1 MFCSQGD
8 DGVSYI
14 DAVCFIVKAPDAR
27 LTVEQKYIFSSIMAL
42 FGKDIESNICTLI
55 TFADGAEPPVLAS
68 LKESELPHE
77 KTFNFNNSALF
88 AENVELANN
97 TLPPMFWEM
106 GCKSLERFFKHI
118 KDMKAT
124 SLSQTKSVLEE
135 REQLKC
141 IISNIQPQ
149 ITMGL
154 SKLSE
159 LRQKVEIFKRNTSDI
174 ENNQN
179 FEYTVEETK
188 QQLIELLPGQHVTN
202 CLHCNVTC
210 HEDCRI
216 PDDDQKKRCLAIGK
230 DGNCKVCPAKCVW
243 TEHKNTPYVIKCVI
257 EKVTKTYA
265 EMKDKYEKAIGQK
278 VTHEKYIEDLT
289 CCVDET
295 FEEINSMMEE
305 MNGCKAKLKE
315 IALRPDPL
323 SAVEHIDLLIQS
335 EQEEK
340 QPGYENRVKMLKD
353 FRKSAQLGKEVEKL
367 AKNAQDVKKNT
378 LTAMGKSLGR
388 ENEKKDSQNIFR
400 RGCQYV
406 KNLF

>member
-1 MFCSQGD
+1 MS
-8 DGVSYI
+8 
-14 DAVCFIVKAPDAR
+14 
-27 LTVEQKYIFSSIMAL
+27 L

-68 LKESELPHE
+68 LKESKLPHE
-77 KTFNFNNSALF
+77 TTFTFNNSALF
-88 AENVELANN
+88 AENEGLANN
-97 TLPPMFWEM
+97 TLSPMFWEM
-106 GCKSLERFFKHI
+106 GCRSLQRFFKYI
-118 KDMKAT
+118 KDLKAA
-124 SLSQTKSVLEE
+124 SLSQTKDVLEE

-141 IISNIQPQ
+141 VISNIQPQ

-159 LRQKVEIFKRNTSDI
+159 LRQKVEIFQRNKSEI

-188 QQLIELLPGQHVTN
+188 QQLIELVPGQHVTN

-210 HEDCRI
+210 HEECKI
-216 PDDDQKKRCLAIGK
+216 PDDAQKKRCMAMDK
-230 DGNCKVCPAKCVW
+230 EGNCRICPGKCVW

-265 EMKDKYEKAIGQK
+265 EMKDRYEKAIGQT

-289 CCVDET
+289 YCVENT
-295 FEEINSMMEE
+295 FEEIKHMMDD
-305 MNGCKAKLKE
+305 MNRCKSRLKE

-340 QPGYENRVKMLKD
+340 QPGHENRVKMLKE
-353 FRKSAQLGKEVEKL
+353 FKKSAQLAEEVEKL
-367 AKNAQDVKKNT
+367 GKNIQDARENT
-378 LTAMGKSLGR
+378 KSVTGKSFGR
-388 ENEKKDSQNIFR
+388 ENDKKKTKNYLS
-400 RGCQYV
+400 RGYQYL
-406 KNLF
+406 KTLF

>member
-1 MFCSQGD
+1 
-8 DGVSYI
+8 
-14 DAVCFIVKAPDAR
+14 
-27 LTVEQKYIFSSIMAL
+27 MAL

-55 TFADGAEPPVLAS
+55 TFADGAKPPVLAS
-68 LKESELPHE
+68 LKESKLPYK

-88 AENVELANN
+88 AKNVELVNN

-124 SLSQTKSVLEE
+124 SLSLTKTVLEE

-159 LRQKVEIFKRNTSDI
+159 LRQKVEIFQRNKSDI

-179 FEYTVEETK
+179 FEYTVDETK
-188 QQLIELLPGQHVTN
+188 QQLIELIPGQHVTN

-230 DGNCKVCPAKCVW
+230 DGNCKVCPGKCVW

-295 FEEINSMMEE
+295 FEEINHMMEE
-305 MNGCKAKLKE
+305 MNDCKSKLKK

-340 QPGYENRVKMLKD
+340 QPGYENRVKMLKE
-353 FRKSAQLGKEVEKL
+353 FRKSAHLGKEVEKL
-367 AKNAQDVKKNT
+367 AKNMQDVKENT
-378 LTAMGKSLGR
+378 KTATGKSYGR
-388 ENEKKDSQNIFR
+388 ENEKKDSRGFFR
-400 RGCQYV
+400 RSCQYV